1 MLRPQNPSDDLATV
15 KAAGIDT
22 VVSLLEPAEAVKA
35 GLSAQSEACAAL
47 GLTFLNHPIRD
58 MHLPVPD
65 AFTAFATDIATR
77 LQDGAHVAVHC
88 FASIGRTGM
97 LTCTVLG
104 HFGYDA
110 ETAQAHVSKMRG
122 ALVPDTPQQTR
133 FIKQIMS
140 AQSI

>member
-1 MLRPQNPSDDLATV
+1 M
-15 KAAGIDT
+15 
-22 VVSLLEPAEAVKA
+22 
-35 GLSAQSEACAAL
+35 
-47 GLTFLNHPIRD
+47 
-58 MHLPVPD
+58 PD
-65 AFTAFATDIATR
+65 AFTTFATDIATR
-77 LQDGAHVAVHC
+77 LQGGDHVAVHC

-122 ALVPDTPQQTR
+122 APVPDTPEQTR